1 MKDII
6 NFIGFRQNG
15 IRLNGMTPARA
26 LRLRN
31 KRDWTKPNIWHQQIG
46 PMGTQEFTV
55 VKLAIKIL
63 TIIAKDEDL

>member
-6 NFIGFRQNG
+6 NFIEFRQNG

-26 LRLRN
+26 LRLRRETGRGQTFTTN
-31 KRDWTKPNIWHQQIG
+31 KYIG

-63 TIIAKDEDL
+63 TIAKDEDL